1 MEGVE
6 FAIIAM
12 GRFGGGELGFAS
24 DADVVYVVRDGG
36 AGDDTHNRGI
46 EIVREITRI
55 TEDVLFPF
63 ELDAGLRPEGKNGP
77 LVRSLD
83 AYQAYYDRW
92 ALSWEAQALL
102 RARDVVGD
110 ASLRADFMAMANDIR
125 YPDAFPADALR
136 EIRRIKARVESE
148 RLPQGADPT
157 RHVKLGRG
165 SLSDVEWLVQLLQL
179 RHAGQH
185 ESLRRADTLGTLKAL
200 AEEGVVP
207 EADVTV
213 LSNAWLL
220 SSELRN
226 ALTLFR
232 VAPDVL
238 PVDRHVLEGAARLMG
253 YPPRSASRLEEHYLR
268 TTRLSRQ
275 AFERHFFD

>member
-1 MEGVE
+1 VD

-12 GRFGGGELGFAS
+12 GRFGGAELGFAS

-36 AGDDTHNRGI
+36 AGENTHNLGI

-110 ASLRADFMAMANDIR
+110 ASLRADFMAMANAIR
-125 YPDAFPADALR
+125 YPASFPAEALR

-157 RHVKLGRG
+157 RHLKLGRG

-179 RHAGQH
+179 RHAGDH
-185 ESLRRADTLGTLKAL
+185 EALRRAETLDTLHAL
-200 AEEGVVP
+200 GEEGLIP
-207 EADVTV
+207 AADVTV
-213 LSNAWLL
+213 LANAWLL
-220 SSELRN
+220 ASELRN

-238 PVDRHVLEGAARLMG
+238 PVDRHVLEGAARLLG